1 MNRKL
6 SNRKFLAPSTL
17 GFTAFLGFLLVLVNA
32 WAMFVGPPSG
42 IHFTRQT
49 DSLSFVAN
57 YANGAGFLAP
67 EVYNL
72 NSIEGRAGAEFPI
85 LYWLS
90 AQAWKLFGEEEW
102 ILRLFTVVLCLSGL
116 FALLRIAQRFVKDAF
131 MAWAIAALTVTSP
144 ILFYYLPNVLPDA
157 SALGC
162 ALIGWAAFFRYWM
175 DEHPKAA
182 YTAVFWFTLSGLL
195 KVTYFVHPIAAMAA
209 LVSVGW
215 IDGHGT
221 VTLLR
226 RHATLMI
233 GLCIGAA
240 AIAGWSLYAIDYN
253 AVNKNYYFLVESRPI
268 WAMNADAI
276 DEVFLSVTD
285 YWAKHYYA
293 FFFPYLFVGL
303 LLCSVLFIRHGHRR
317 IQAVAWFSLVGGLA
331 YFVLFFKQF
340 RDHDY
345 YFLVFIPIVGLNLIN
360 AYTTLHNRFGGHT
373 FTVLTKV
380 FVYVVL
386 TFSVWQFDLVDLY
399 RKIGI
404 ERHFDSTSI
413 VYTSVR
419 EALDREGIPREAKLL
434 VVRDPT
440 ENGSLYFLR
449 RKGWTVSD
457 ASAFTAELAE
467 VYRISGAQ
475 YLVCSPG
482 VDAPSSI
489 QNKIISVNGVNV
501 YALN

>member
-1 MNRKL
+1 MNHKL
-6 SNRKFLAPSTL
+6 SNRTFLAPSTL
-17 GFTAFLGFLLVLVNA
+17 GFAAYLVLLLLLVNA

-57 YANGAGFLAP
+57 YANGASFMAP

-90 AQAWKLFGEEEW
+90 AQAWKLVGEEEW

-131 MAWAIAALTVTSP
+131 MAWAIAALTITSP
-144 ILFYYLPNVLPDA
+144 ILFYYLPNFLPDA

-162 ALIGWAAFFRYWM
+162 ALLGWAAFFKYWM
-175 DEHPKAA
+175 DEQPKAA
-182 YTAVFWFTLSGLL
+182 YTAGFWFTLSGLL
-195 KVTYFVHPIAAMAA
+195 KVTYFVHPIAAVAA
-209 LVSVGW
+209 LVSIGW
-215 IDGHGT
+215 MDGHGA
-221 VTLLR
+221 VTMLR
-226 RHATLMI
+226 RHAALVV
-233 GLCIGAA
+233 GLFIGAA
-240 AIAGWSLYAIDYN
+240 AIAGWNLYAIDYN
-253 AVNKNYYFLVESRPI
+253 TVNKNYYFLVESRPI
-268 WAMNADAI
+268 WKMDSAAI
-276 DEVFLSVTD
+276 SQVWEYMRG
-285 YWAKHYYA
+285 YWFKHYY
-293 FFFPYLFVGL
+293 FGHFTRLFGIL
-303 LLCSVLFIRHGHRR
+303 LLLSLFWMRYGHRR

-360 AYTTLHNRFGGHT
+360 AYTTLHNRFGGRV
-373 FTVLTKV
+373 FTALTKV
-380 FVYVVL
+380 FVYILL
-386 TFSVWQFDLVDLY
+386 TVSAWQFDLVDRY
-399 RKIGI
+399 RKVEM
-404 ERHFDSTSI
+404 ERRFDTSSAT
-413 VYTSVR
+413 YTAVR
-419 EALDREGIPREAKLL
+419 GALDREGIPREAKL
-434 VVRDPT
+434 VVVSDPT

-467 VYRISGAQ
+467 VYRVSGAQ

-482 VDAPSSI
+482 VEAPSSI